1 MQFTDKKVVVS
12 GSHVRAFLYDGAKH
26 AYDYTL
32 PKRYKPEPIIPDDET
47 ESQKAFRLECEA
59 RTKTENRKKS
69 MLRAKFYLIDLVNAN
84 IWRYL
89 KEDGRPYIPIFL
101 TFTFKDDIKDIVEA
115 NYILNKFL
123 KRLNY
128 EIIGEKKGFLKYVGV
143 QEYQD
148 KTRDGVIHYHFVFFN
163 LKFIW
168 ADKLAEI
175 WGKGFIKIRK
185 IGQSQSIAN
194 YITKYMSKNFEDC
207 SFGRQEK
214 DFFQSKFIQADK
226 SI

>member
-1 MQFTDKKVVVS
+1 
-12 GSHVRAFLYDGAKH
+12 
-26 AYDYTL
+26 
-32 PKRYKPEPIIPDDET
+32 
-47 ESQKAFRLECEA
+47 
-59 RTKTENRKKS
+59 
-69 MLRAKFYLIDLVNAN
+69 
-84 IWRYL
+84 L
-89 KEDGRPYIPIFL
+89 KDDGRPCIPIFL
-101 TFTFKDDIKDIVEA
+101 TFTFKDDDRDIVEA

-143 QEYQD
+143 PEFQD

-175 WGKGFIKIRK
+175 WGEGYIKIRK
-185 IGQSQSIAN
+185 IGRVKSIAN

-207 SFGRQEK
+207 RLDGKKKIFSSQGLFKPITYLDQTWANRVYHVLPKKCLVSEREY
-214 DFFQSKFIQADK
+214 QSKYDGVVKKQEFILPRNMDIEQTIAENFLHDYK
-226 SI
+226 GIYE